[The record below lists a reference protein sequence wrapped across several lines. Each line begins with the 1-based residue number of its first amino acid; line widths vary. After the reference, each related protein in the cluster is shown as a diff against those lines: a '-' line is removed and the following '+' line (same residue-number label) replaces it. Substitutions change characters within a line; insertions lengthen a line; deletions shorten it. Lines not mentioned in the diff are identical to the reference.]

1 VSVGAAE
8 LIECDDALAACTS
21 AADVIVSALAH
32 ALETRGRASL
42 AVSGGSTP
50 GPMFDRLADSDLDWG
65 RIDVFQVDERVAPDG
80 DAARNVVGLREH
92 LGVDLLPDR
101 RLHPMP
107 VGLGADAAAPA
118 YAATLRSVLGDPA
131 VLDVVHLGLGDD
143 GHTASLVPG
152 DAALGV
158 RDHDVAA
165 TGTFRGHRRVTLT
178 YPALCRARLVVWLV
192 VGADKAGA
200 LDSLL
205 TGAARSTP
213 AARTIPAA
221 RSIPA
226 EGVQP
231 VRSVVVADELS
242 LGRRATGRAAPR

>member
-1 VSVGAAE
+1 MSSGATE
-8 LIECDDALAACTS
+8 LIACDDAVAACTS
-21 AADVIVSALAH
+21 AADVIVSALWH
-32 ALETRGRASL
+32 ALDARGRASF

-50 GPMFDRLADSDLDWG
+50 GPMFDRLADSDLDW
-65 RIDVFQVDERVAPDG
+65 RLIDVFQVDERVAPDG
-80 DAARNVVGLREH
+80 DAARNLVGLREH

-131 VLDVVHLGLGDD
+131 VFDVVHLGLGDD

-165 TGTFRGHRRVTLT
+165 TGTYRGHRRVTLT
-178 YPALCRARLVVWLV
+178 YPTLCRARLVVWLV
-192 VGADKAGA
+192 VGADKADVLG
-200 LDSLL
+200 SLL
-205 TGAARSTP
+205 SGAAGS
-213 AARTIPAA
+213 IPAA
-221 RSIPA
+221 
-226 EGVQP
+226 GVQP
-231 VRSVVVADELS
+231 VRSVVVADTFS
-242 LGRRATGRAAPR
+242 LGRRATGHAAPR